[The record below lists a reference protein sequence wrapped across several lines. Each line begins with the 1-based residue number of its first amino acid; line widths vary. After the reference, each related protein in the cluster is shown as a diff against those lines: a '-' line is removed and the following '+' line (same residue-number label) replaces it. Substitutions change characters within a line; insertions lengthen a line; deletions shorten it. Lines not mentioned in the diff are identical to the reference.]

1 MKVQPSVKQEVAE
14 VFNQKTNETI
24 FLTKKNKEWQKITQ
38 EEYNKIIG
46 VK

>member
-24 FLTKKNKEWQKITQ
+24 FLTKKIKSGKKLHKKN
-38 EEYNKIIG
+38 II
-46 VK
+46 K

>member
-1 MKVQPSVKQEVAE
+1 MKVQASVKKEIAE

-24 FLTKKNKEWQKITQ
+24 FLIKENEEWQKITQ
-38 EEYNKIIG
+38 KEYNKIIG